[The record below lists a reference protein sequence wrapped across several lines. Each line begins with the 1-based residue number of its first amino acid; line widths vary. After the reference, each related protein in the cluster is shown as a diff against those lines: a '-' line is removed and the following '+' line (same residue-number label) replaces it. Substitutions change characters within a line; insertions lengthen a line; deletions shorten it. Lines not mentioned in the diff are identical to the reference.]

1 MLSLEERVHIAHRSQ
16 TPHSACVPV
25 ETSRSAVDHSR
36 NPVCVTFALTTAP
49 AQSMTSPCVV
59 RGSAAANC
67 AALAPG
73 VQPPAAVAAARH
85 ERQRAL
91 LRSRALPPATRRLA
105 GQAVSERSS
114 SSSNS
119 SSSRRWRIRRAA
131 NPTTTCQLTE
141 EPSLDIYGSSSARRE
156 RSSLESVGYWAA
168 APLRL
173 LVPGADLA
181 NRLGVTLLIICLAR
195 VGHFIPIAGKPAA
208 SRSPTPCAVATA
220 SEAPAAQ
227 HTHMPCLSLAEQPG
241 AKCPLPCSPARLAV
255 CLLGVPPSNDR
266 SLCVLVC
273 RRGVAGS
280 QRAGRNGVPDGAH
293 RGCSQCV
300 CAGVS
305 KLLALSELSPGG
317 IPSLLFMWAQLCQP
331 H

>member
-1 MLSLEERVHIAHRSQ
+1 
-16 TPHSACVPV
+16 
-25 ETSRSAVDHSR
+25 
-36 NPVCVTFALTTAP
+36 
-49 AQSMTSPCVV
+49 MTSPCVV

-73 VQPPAAVAAARH
+73 VQPPAAVAAARQ

-114 SSSNS
+114 SSS
-119 SSSRRWRIRRAA
+119 SSSRRWRSRRAA

-156 RSSLESVGYWAA
+156 RSSLESIGYWAA

-195 VGHFIPIAGKPAA
+195 VGHFIPMAGKPAA

-241 AKCPLPCSPARLAV
+241 
-255 CLLGVPPSNDR
+255 PSAR
-266 SLCVLVC
+266 SLAALLAWQSACLVS
-273 RRGVAGS
+273 RRLTTAL
-280 QRAGRNGVPDGAH
+280 
-293 RGCSQCV
+293 CLCL
-300 CAGVS
+300 CAGVEWRAAS
-305 KLLALSELSPGG
+305 GRGAMEFLMGRTEVAANVFVLG
-317 IPSLLFMWAQLCQP
+317 
-331 H
+331 